1 MEHAVNRLE
10 RALESVADLTEL
22 SALLR
27 SRFVQ
32 VHESPVENSYL
43 WFDASLFAFVEVQ
56 VQDNQLRGAASYICD
71 ADAHLYLA
79 DWLGRLDT
87 QDNAMQ
93 LLQSL
98 FGARLHVLE
107 LSKGGRRIMLPN
119 HLVVL
124 ELRGRRG
131 VLDTAQVM
139 DTAASASALDAVLR
153 NLSDVASLSTLF
165 GEEIVRL
172 PGIATKRWLA
182 LGGHALI
189 DVLEQGGFTVTFG
202 ADLAQNLNTWI
213 AAARD
218 IPEADRWIADCFE
231 QYQRKEQLDRRGTP
245 SVWWRVASSSL
256 ELKVSSG

>member
-10 RALESVADLTEL
+10 RALESVTDLMEL

-32 VHESPVENSYL
+32 VHETPVENSYL

-56 VQDNQLRGAASYICD
+56 VQDNQLGSPASLICGT
-71 ADAHLYLA
+71 DAHLYLA

-93 LLQSL
+93 LLQTL
-98 FGARLHVLE
+98 FGGQLHVLE
-107 LSKGGRRIMLPN
+107 LSKGGQRIMLPN

-131 VLDTAQVM
+131 VLDVARVM

-153 NLSDVASLSTLF
+153 NLKDVASLSTLL

-172 PGIATKRWLA
+172 PGTTTKRWLA
-182 LGGHALI
+182 LGGHVLI
-189 DVLEQGGFTVTFG
+189 DALEQGGFTVTFG
-202 ADLAQNLNTWI
+202 LSLAQALNGWI
-213 AAARD
+213 ATARD
-218 IPEADRWIADCFE
+218 IHEADRWIADCFE
-231 QYQRKEQLDRRGTP
+231 PYQRKEQLDRRGAP
-245 SVWWRVASSSL
+245 SVWWRVTSSSL
-256 ELKVSSG
+256 ELNRFSG

>member
-1 MEHAVNRLE
+1 MEHAVKRLE
-10 RALESVADLTEL
+10 HALESVVDLTEL

-32 VHESPVENSYL
+32 VHESPVENSCL

-56 VQDNQLRGAASYICD
+56 VQDDQLQGPASLICG

-87 QDNAMQ
+87 HDNAIQ
-93 LLQSL
+93 LLQTL
-98 FGARLHVLE
+98 FDARLHVLE

-131 VLDTAQVM
+131 VLDTARVM
-139 DTAASASALDAVLR
+139 DAAASASALDAVLR
-153 NLSDVASLSTLF
+153 NLSDAASLSTLL

-172 PGIATKRWLA
+172 PGTTAKRWLA

-189 DVLEQGGFTVTFG
+189 DALEQGGFTVTFG
-202 ADLAQNLNTWI
+202 AGLDQALTTWI
-213 AAARD
+213 ATAKD
-218 IPEADRWIADCFE
+218 IPEADRWIADCFD

-245 SVWWRVASSSL
+245 SVWWRVTSASL
-256 ELKVSSG
+256 ELKV